1 MKIALYLGSFNPFHN
16 GHLEVIKTALNDFKM
31 DKVVIV
37 PTMQNPWKE
46 EKVLDIDKRIE
57 IINIFVNT
65 SDIVIGHYIDGYYE
79 KYDHGKWIEEEIPV
93 FLDERTYI
101 DSIEKK
107 LIPPYYSYATL
118 HALKNKY
125 CNDEIFV
132 LCGEDTIKDIPNWM
146 HGGKIIEDYD
156 FLIVDRPR
164 NSISSSSIREIL
176 RTRNKMDAYYSDEK
190 LARYVSPNVINLLK
204 KYYE

>member
-16 GHLEVIKTALNDFKM
+16 GHLSAVKSALNDFKM
-31 DKVVIV
+31 DKVIIV

-46 EKVLDIDKRIE
+46 ERVLDIDKRFD
-57 IINIFVNT
+57 IIANSIFNKSIIKSLNLLDFT
-65 SDIVIGHYIDGYYE
+65 RIFID
-79 KYDHGKWIEEEIPV
+79 
-93 FLDERTYI
+93 L
-101 DSIEKK
+101 IEKE

-125 CNDEIFV
+125 CNDEVFV
-132 LCGEDTIKDIPNWM
+132 LCGEDTMKDIPNWI
-146 HGGKIIEDYD
+146 HGEAIIQDYN
-156 FLIVDRPR
+156 FLVVDRPKY
-164 NSISSSSIREIL
+164 SISSSYIREIL

-190 LARYVSPNVINLLK
+190 LAKYVSPNVINLLK

>member
-16 GHLEVIKTALNDFKM
+16 GHLEVVKAALIDFKM

-46 EKVLDIDKRIE
+46 EKVLDIDKRSLIIIKSLCNSKQFGFVPYTFDKDFE
-57 IINIFVNT
+57 IYPYFIISN
-65 SDIVIGHYIDGYYE
+65 
-79 KYDHGKWIEEEIPV
+79 
-93 FLDERTYI
+93 
-101 DSIEKK
+101 IEKE

-146 HGGKIIEDYD
+146 HGGIILQDYN
-156 FLIVDRPR
+156 FLIVDRPE
-164 NSISSSSIREIL
+164 NSISSTKIREL
-176 RTRNKMDAYYSDEK
+176 VKNKEDISN
-190 LARYVSPNVINLLK
+190 YVNVNVINLIK
-204 KYYE
+204 NYYEKRI

>member
-16 GHLEVIKTALNDFKM
+16 GHLEVVETALNNFKM
-31 DKVVIV
+31 DKVIIV
-37 PTMQNPWKE
+37 PTMQNPWKK
-46 EKVLDIDKRIE
+46 EKSLDIYKRID
-57 IINIFVNT
+57 II
-65 SDIVIGHYIDGYYE
+65 E
-79 KYDHGKWIEEEIPV
+79 KSLLNNFWIELYRIEV
-93 FLDERTYI
+93 S
-101 DSIEKK
+101 SIEKS

-132 LCGEDTIKDIPNWM
+132 LCGEDTMKDIPNWM
-146 HGGKIIEDYD
+146 HGGKIIEDYN

-164 NSISSSSIREIL
+164 NSISSSYIREML

>member
-16 GHLEVIKTALNDFKM
+16 GHLEVIKTALRDFEM

-46 EKVLDIDKRIE
+46 EKALDIDKRID
-57 IINIFVNT
+57 IIRDSIL
-65 SDIVIGHYIDGYYE
+65 HYILESVDTIS
-79 KYDHGKWIEEEIPV
+79 HISI
-93 FLDERTYI
+93 
-101 DSIEKK
+101 SQIEKN
-107 LIPPYYSYATL
+107 LTPPYYSYATL

-146 HGGKIIEDYD
+146 NGEQIIKDYD
-156 FLIVDRPR
+156 FLIVDRPKY
-164 NSISSSSIREIL
+164 SISSTQIRDMIK
-176 RTRNKMDAYYSDEK
+176 TMHKMDAYYSDNK
-190 LARYVSPNVINLLK
+190 LAKLVSPNVINLIK
-204 KYYE
+204 EYYGDTTKN

>member
-16 GHLEVIKTALNDFKM
+16 GHLEVVDTAFNDFKM

-37 PTMQNPWKE
+37 PTMQNPWKK
-46 EKVLDIDKRIE
+46 EKVLDFIKRVYIIQSYFPEEWIVKNYGFYSWREDPSPIE
-57 IINIFVNT
+57 V
-65 SDIVIGHYIDGYYE
+65 SE
-79 KYDHGKWIEEEIPV
+79 
-93 FLDERTYI
+93 
-101 DSIEKK
+101 IEKE

-132 LCGEDTIKDIPNWM
+132 LVGSDTMKDIPNWM
-146 HGGKIIEDYD
+146 NGEAIIQDYN

-164 NSISSSSIREIL
+164 NSISSSSIREML

-190 LARYVSPNVINLLK
+190 LAKYVSPNVINLLK
-204 KYYE
+204 KYYK

>member
-16 GHLEVIKTALNDFKM
+16 GHLEVVRTALKDFKM
-31 DKVVIV
+31 DKVIIV

-46 EKVLDIDKRIE
+46 EKVLDINKRISILRAQLQVE
-57 IINIFVNT
+57 FFPKQWLR
-65 SDIVIGHYIDGYYE
+65 IGIDN
-79 KYDHGKWIEEEIPV
+79 
-93 FLDERTYI
+93 
-101 DSIEKK
+101 IEKF

-146 HGGKIIEDYD
+146 NGGQIIKDYD
-156 FLIVDRPR
+156 FLVVDRPK
-164 NSISSSSIREIL
+164 NSISSSYIREIL
-176 RTRNKMDAYYSDEK
+176 KTSNKLDSYTNLK
-190 LARYVSPNVINLLK
+190 LRYLVSPNVINLIE
-204 KYYE
+204 KYYAM

>member
-16 GHLEVIKTALNDFKM
+16 GHLEVVKTALNDFKM
-31 DKVVIV
+31 DKVIIV

-46 EKVLDIDKRIE
+46 EKVLDINKRRD
-57 IINIFVNT
+57 IIV
-65 SDIVIGHYIDGYYE
+65 
-79 KYDHGKWIEEEIPV
+79 
-93 FLDERTYI
+93 RTLLYNHFKHEGPI
-101 DSIEKK
+101 HINLIEKE

-125 CNDEIFV
+125 CNDKVFV
-132 LCGEDTIKDIPNWM
+132 LVGSDTMKDIPNWM

-164 NSISSSSIREIL
+164 NSISSSSIREML

-190 LARYVSPNVINLLK
+190 LARYVSPEVIDLLK
-204 KYYE
+204 KYY

>member
-31 DKVVIV
+31 DRIIIV
-37 PTMQNPWKE
+37 PTMQNPWKK
-46 EKVLDIDKRIE
+46 EKVLDINKREE
-57 IINIFVNT
+57 IIRKSIFNSNLV
-65 SDIVIGHYIDGYYE
+65 SKYIPALQDFSIKIDE
-79 KYDHGKWIEEEIPV
+79 KWIPLKPKGI
-93 FLDERTYI
+93 LI
-101 DSIEKK
+101 SLIEKF

-146 HGGKIIEDYD
+146 NGEQIIKDYD
-156 FLIVDRPR
+156 FLVVDRPK
-164 NSISSSSIREIL
+164 NSISSSYIREIL
-176 RTRNKMDAYYSDEK
+176 KTSNKLDSYADTK
-190 LARYVSPNVINLLK
+190 LRYLVSPNIINLIQE
-204 KYYE
+204 YYK

>member
-16 GHLEVIKTALNDFKM
+16 GHLECIRIALNDFKM
-31 DKVVIV
+31 DRVIIV
-37 PTMQNPWKE
+37 PTMQNFRKE
-46 EKVLDIDKRIE
+46 EKVLDIDKRIK
-57 IINIFVNT
+57 IIDICISNDKDVYYWLQPDPKYFPHTFAYSRVGDIFKT
-65 SDIVIGHYIDGYYE
+65 ILIS
-79 KYDHGKWIEEEIPV
+79 
-93 FLDERTYI
+93 
-101 DSIEKK
+101 SIEKE

-146 HGGKIIEDYD
+146 HGGKIIEDYN
-156 FLIVDRPR
+156 FLVIDRPK
-164 NSISSSSIREIL
+164 NSISSSYIRDIIKRGGTINE
-176 RTRNKMDAYYSDEK
+176 
-190 LARYVSPNVINLLK
+190 YVSLNVIDLIK

>member
-16 GHLEVIKTALNDFKM
+16 GHLEVVKTALNDFKM
-31 DKVVIV
+31 DKVIIV

-46 EKVLDIDKRIE
+46 EKVLDINKRIE
-57 IINIFVNT
+57 IIHLSILRAGLIHKARKMYTCGNSPLSSWVSYST
-65 SDIVIGHYIDGYYE
+65 
-79 KYDHGKWIEEEIPV
+79 
-93 FLDERTYI
+93 
-101 DSIEKK
+101 IEKE

-125 CNDEIFV
+125 CNDEVFV
-132 LCGEDTIKDIPNWM
+132 LCGEDTMKSIPDWM

-156 FLIVDRPR
+156 FLVVDRPA
-164 NSISSSSIREIL
+164 NAISSTQVREIL

-190 LARYVSPNVINLLK
+190 LANYVSPNVIDLLK
-204 KYYE
+204 KYY

>member
-16 GHLEVIKTALNDFKM
+16 GHLEVVKTALNDFKM
-31 DKVVIV
+31 NGVIIV

-46 EKVLDIDKRIE
+46 EKVLDIDERIK
-57 IINIFVNT
+57 IIKKSLLISKKDNSIPGLYQFYYPKG
-65 SDIVIGHYIDGYYE
+65 IGIS
-79 KYDHGKWIEEEIPV
+79 
-93 FLDERTYI
+93 
-101 DSIEKK
+101 SIEKE

-125 CNDEIFV
+125 CNDEVFV
-132 LCGEDTIKDIPNWM
+132 LVGSDTMKDIPNWM

-164 NSISSSSIREIL
+164 NSISSSSIREML

-190 LARYVSPNVINLLK
+190 LAQYVSPKVIELLK
-204 KYYE
+204 KYY

>member
-16 GHLEVIKTALNDFKM
+16 GHLEVVKTALNDFKM
-31 DKVVIV
+31 DRVIIV

-46 EKVLDIDKRIE
+46 EKVLDINKREE
-57 IINIFVNT
+57 IIRKSIFN
-65 SDIVIGHYIDGYYE
+65 SDLVSKYIPTLQNFSIKIDE
-79 KYDHGKWIEEEIPV
+79 KWIPLKPNGI
-93 FLDERTYI
+93 LI
-101 DSIEKK
+101 SLIEKE
-107 LIPPYYSYATL
+107 LISPYYSYATL

-164 NSISSSSIREIL
+164 NSISSSYIREIL

-204 KYYE
+204 KYY

>member
-31 DKVVIV
+31 DRVIIV

-46 EKVLDIDKRIE
+46 EKVLDINKRISILRAQLQVE
-57 IINIFVNT
+57 FFPKQWLR
-65 SDIVIGHYIDGYYE
+65 IGIDN
-79 KYDHGKWIEEEIPV
+79 
-93 FLDERTYI
+93 
-101 DSIEKK
+101 IEKF

-146 HGGKIIEDYD
+146 NGEQIIKDYD
-156 FLIVDRPR
+156 FLVVDRPK
-164 NSISSSSIREIL
+164 NSISSTQI
-176 RTRNKMDAYYSDEK
+176 RNKIKNKENINNLVEENIVDLIKRYYK
-190 LARYVSPNVINLLK
+190 
-204 KYYE
+204 